1 MLEAAKAGNP
11 LVNGLFKYLSGR
23 IHNQWFLVISSSYP
37 LVKFMSLIYIPPSNG
52 DSPIAAEP
60 WHPGTLDL
68 LPRKIPNQIPGTLW

>member
-1 MLEAAKAGNP
+1 
-11 LVNGLFKYLSGR
+11 
-23 IHNQWFLVISSSYP
+23 
-37 LVKFMSLIYIPPSNG
+37 MSLIYIPPSNG